1 MLFCPV
7 RLTFHSHLSS
17 TWEAL
22 HSDNTGIDL
31 STASSHSRDS
41 WSLFSQW
48 RIMELTGTEEIQM
61 LKTCWGGE
69 DRFQDS
75 FCMFGGSCLS
85 CTCWV
90 GAPCK
95 YCNIC
100 NITRLGHPLLLLGV
114 GTAKAAGCG
123 RIIADIFAHI
133 PWVEKQIVWAVAS
146 REWKVLNL
154 DTAVEP

>member
-22 HSDNTGIDL
+22 HTDNTGIDL

-41 WSLFSQW
+41 GSLFSQW

-69 DRFQDS
+69 DRRFQDS

-90 GAPCK
+90 RAPCSAGMK
-95 YCNIC
+95 GL
-100 NITRLGHPLLLLGV
+100 RLGHPLLLLGV

-133 PWVEKQIVWAVAS
+133 PWVEKQIDWAVAT
-146 REWKVLNL
+146 RKWKVLNP